1 MTQLRQREDE
11 IEALNIAVVVV
22 TFELG
27 YMAQAYASETNLVWP
42 LVVDE
47 SRELYAAYDM
57 ERGRSWD
64 IYGPPAWLIY
74 MKLLAKGRTLKRTSG
89 DINQL
94 GGDVLIDP
102 SGVVRMHYVG
112 SGPADRPTVES
123 LLAAV
128 KNGSSISR

>member
-1 MTQLRQREDE
+1 MW
-11 IEALNIAVVVV
+11 
-22 TFELG
+22 ELSISHELCG
-27 YMAQAYASETNLVWP
+27 AANRDKGAPQFVKHPGERRFLIIIQHG
-42 LVVDE
+42 E

-57 ERGRSWD
+57 ERGRIWD

-74 MKLLAKGRTLKRTSG
+74 LKLLAKGRKLKPTSG
-89 DINQL
+89 DVNQL
-94 GGDVLIDP
+94 GGNVLIDP

-128 KNGSSISR
+128 KNGSSNGR